1 MRLYQRSEHAPGCSG
16 IGSDPGPRDPA
27 LSIAKPLANGDTAL
41 LLLNRRGTPPTEP
54 GVLEGSAGMNVSVM
68 FDEL

>member
-27 LSIAKPLANGDTAL
+27 ISIAKPLANGDTAL
-41 LLLNRRGTPPTEP
+41 LLLNRRGTPPT
-54 GVLEGSAGMNVSVM
+54 GMMEGSARMNVSVM